1 MGATWHSASG
11 RVSVSRARG
20 VGRGLG
26 RSPAFRRALAVKQ
39 ARCRRLRWRRHPP
52 PRRVRLGSSPSRIA
66 VARASWRSRL
76 VVRRDV
82 GFGPGRARRRARAP
96 RESGAGSR
104 TTHAVPVPLSP
115 DDALASVRAATVVV
129 APHAAKT
136 QLPFL
141 RSSRRGSGVVVSL
154 DGAGGDLRVLT
165 AAHVACLAGPDN
177 RVDVRA
183 SDAANAPTR
192 VGSVVAVHPRLD
204 LALTVALD
212 GPSARAFRI
221 SRRRGNEAR
230 ARRRGKKKTSS
241 RRRSRRSRRRCLP
254 SARASPRSGTLWAG
268 PPRSGPRCGAGTTP
282 PPACGASSSRRRGGV
297 ARRRR
302 RFSGTDRDDET
313 EKARV
318 AAFALHTASVASGCS
333 GGPLVSERGEVIGV
347 HSFGDAFYGGA
358 RDVAVATPR
367 ALVQRL
373 GAFGT

>member
-1 MGATWHSASG
+1 
-11 RVSVSRARG
+11 
-20 VGRGLG
+20 
-26 RSPAFRRALAVKQ
+26 
-39 ARCRRLRWRRHPP
+39 
-52 PRRVRLGSSPSRIA
+52 
-66 VARASWRSRL
+66 
-76 VVRRDV
+76 
-82 GFGPGRARRRARAP
+82 
-96 RESGAGSR
+96 
-104 TTHAVPVPLSP
+104 LSP

-177 RVDVRA
+177 RVDVCA

-204 LALTVALD
+204 LALIALD
-212 GPSARAFRI
+212 DVAPSVSDIATLRKRDAPDDGKEKDVFPSTFAPLAAAPPPVGARVAALGYAMGWSSAFRTAM
-221 SRRRGNEAR
+221 RRRDDA
-230 ARRRGKKKTSS
+230 A
-241 RRRSRRSRRRCLP
+241 
-254 SARASPRSGTLWAG
+254 AG
-268 PPRSGPRCGAGTTP
+268 VWGELLATHAECFRDEDDE
-282 PPACGASSSRRRGGV
+282 
-297 ARRRR
+297 

-313 EKARV
+313 DEKMRV

-367 ALVQRL
+367 DLVQRL
-373 GAFGT
+373 GAFGTENETPRAKPASPETYATATVLASVFASSDPALAAMCPELTPERRKAWIL

>member
-1 MGATWHSASG
+1 M
-11 RVSVSRARG
+11 
-20 VGRGLG
+20 
-26 RSPAFRRALAVKQ
+26 
-39 ARCRRLRWRRHPP
+39 
-52 PRRVRLGSSPSRIA
+52 
-66 VARASWRSRL
+66 
-76 VVRRDV
+76 
-82 GFGPGRARRRARAP
+82 
-96 RESGAGSR
+96 
-104 TTHAVPVPLSP
+104 
-115 DDALASVRAATVVV
+115 V

-204 LALTVALD
+204 LALIALD
-212 GPSARAFRI
+212 DDVAPSVSDIATSRKRDAPDDGKEEDVFPSTFAPLAAAPPPVGARVAALGYAMGWSSAFRTAM
-221 SRRRGNEAR
+221 RRRDDA
-230 ARRRGKKKTSS
+230 A
-241 RRRSRRSRRRCLP
+241 
-254 SARASPRSGTLWAG
+254 AG
-268 PPRSGPRCGAGTTP
+268 VWGELLATHAECFRDEDDE
-282 PPACGASSSRRRGGV
+282 
-297 ARRRR
+297 

-313 EKARV
+313 DEKTRV

-367 ALVQRL
+367 DLVQRL
-373 GAFGT
+373 GAFGTENETPRAKPASPETYATATVLASVFASSDPALAAMCPELTPERRKAWIL